1 MQKILLIDNFDSF
14 VYNIDQYLGEL
25 GSEVVVKRNHVS
37 LKKVKD
43 IKPDKI
49 VIGPGP
55 GRPEDAG
62 VTLPII
68 DEFKD
73 KVPILGIC
81 LGHQAIAYA
90 FGGTIKRAERLL
102 HGKPSTIYH
111 DDCSLF
117 SDLPSSFR
125 GIRYHSLIVDPGSL
139 PSQLEILAETE
150 EKEIMA
156 IKHKKH
162 PLFGFQFHPESVLNE
177 HGKDILRSFLEV
189 KT

>member
-14 VYNIDQYLGEL
+14 VYNLDQYLGEL
-25 GSEVVVKRNHVS
+25 GSDVVVKRNHVS
-37 LKKVKD
+37 LKDVKD
-43 IKPDKI
+43 IGPDKI

-68 DEFKD
+68 DDLGFRI
-73 KVPILGIC
+73 PILGIC

-90 FGGTIKRAERLL
+90 YGGTIKRAKRLL

-111 DDCSLF
+111 DNRALF
-117 SDLPSSFR
+117 SNLPTAFR
-125 GIRYHSLIVDPGSL
+125 GIRYHSLIVDPDSL
-139 PSQLEILAETE
+139 PSQLEVLAETE

-162 PLFGFQFHPESVLNE
+162 PIYGLQFHPESVLNE
-177 HGKDILRSFLEV
+177 YGKEILSSFLEV
-189 KT
+189 KA